1 MARGELL
8 STIGLYHYDNSL
20 FDNFVIPSVL
30 TRQDL
35 IDRILLETAEL
46 EVLLSDFDVYKRA
59 IGVWSRLMLD
69 KWQKMA
75 DVLFVEDY
83 DPFSN
88 VNRSETKTY
97 NLATTDDN
105 TRTLNN
111 STTETPNLTTTEQI
125 QSYDS
130 GTWQDRNKT
139 TRTGTDTFANT
150 GTISDDGDATKTGT
164 IKTDVSGLSTY
175 YSAPDS
181 KIRIV
186 TAEVEMRMKYDLESI
201 IIQDFKNEFCLQ
213 IY

>member
-46 EVLLSDFDVYKRA
+46 EVLLSDFDVYKKA

-75 DVLFVEDY
+75 DVLFNDDY

-88 VNRSETKTY
+88 IDKRELKTY
-97 NLATTDDN
+97 DLASTDDN

-111 STTETPNLTTTEQI
+111 GTTETQNLTSTEQI

-130 GTWQDRNKT
+130 GTWQDRSKT
-139 TRTGTDTFANT
+139 MRTGTDRFDNT
-150 GTISDDGDATKTGT
+150 GTISDDGDGTQTGT
-164 IKTDVSGLSTY
+164 ILTETSGFSSQNLMPDAKT
-175 YSAPDS
+175 
-181 KIRIV
+181 RIV
-186 TAEVEMRMKYDLESI
+186 KAEVDMRMQYDLESI

>member
-1 MARGELL
+1 MGRGELL
-8 STIGLYHYDNSL
+8 STLSMYDYDNTL

-30 TRQDL
+30 TKEDMVG
-35 IDRILLETAEL
+35 RILLETAEF
-46 EVLLSDFDVYKRA
+46 EVLLSDFDTYKKS
-59 IGVWSRLMLD
+59 IGVWSRLMMD

-75 DVLFVEDY
+75 DVLFAEDY

-111 STTETPNLTTTEQI
+111 KTTETQNLTSTDQI
-125 QSYDS
+125 ESFDS
-130 GTWQDRNKT
+130 NAWQDREKNI
-139 TRTGTDTFANT
+139 RGGTDEYANS

-164 IKTDVSGLSTY
+164 VKTEISGLSTY

-186 TAEVEMRMKYDLESI
+186 SAEVEMREKYDLETI
-201 IIQDFKNEFCLQ
+201 ILQDFKNQFCLQ
-213 IY
+213 VY

>member
-8 STIGLYHYDNSL
+8 STIGLYHYDDSL

-35 IDRILLETAEL
+35 IDRILLETAEF
-46 EVLLSDFDVYKRA
+46 EVLLSDFDVYKKA

-75 DVLFVEDY
+75 DVLFNDDY

-88 VNRSETKTY
+88 IDKRELKTY
-97 NLATTDDN
+97 DLSSTDDN

-139 TRTGTDTFANT
+139 TQTGTDVFANT
-150 GTISDDGDATKTGT
+150 GTIADDGDGTQTGT
-164 IKTDVSGLSTY
+164 ILTETSGFSSQNLMPDAKT
-175 YSAPDS
+175 
-181 KIRIV
+181 RIV
-186 TAEVEMRMKYDLESI
+186 TAEVEMRMQYDLESI